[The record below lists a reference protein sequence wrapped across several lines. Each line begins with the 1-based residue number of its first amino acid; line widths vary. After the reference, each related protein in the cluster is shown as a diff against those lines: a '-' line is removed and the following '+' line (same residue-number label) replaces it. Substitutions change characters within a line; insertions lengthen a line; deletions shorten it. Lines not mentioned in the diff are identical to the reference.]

1 MADKF
6 EHYAQTLTGPATHAR
21 SLTASDTADLADI
34 PRWLTVETGGTL
46 CVDMVDNDAVDNP
59 VYVPANDGQIVFVR
73 ASRIY
78 ATGTTASGIV
88 GYW

>member
-6 EHYAQTLTGPATHAR
+6 ENHAMPLTGPATHAR
-21 SLTASDTADLADI
+21 SLTASDTLDLSDI

-46 CVDMVDNDAVDNP
+46 SVDMLDNDAADNP
-59 VYVPANDGQIVFVR
+59 VTVPANDGQVVFVR
-73 ASRIY
+73 VSRIY
-78 ATGTTASGIV
+78 ATGTTATGIV